1 VKVQIHFIT
10 SLVQNVIKRLDT
22 IVKGQ
27 EAEDTHEELNIDLP
41 LKTREDVVALEE
53 RLELKQMVW
62 KYNVLSKIKS
72 MTNIVTSIYQ

>member
-1 VKVQIHFIT
+1 
-10 SLVQNVIKRLDT
+10 
-22 IVKGQ
+22 VKGQ

-53 RLELKQMVW
+53 RLKTENMLKQMVW
-62 KYNVLSKIKS
+62 KFNVLSKIKS